1 MIWVEGGWVM
11 EGESSIKASLGQQA
25 QEVDL
30 EQRST
35 LLMAAAQKDVEQQAQ
50 EVDLE
55 HQSTLLMAAVQKDVE
70 QQAQEVD
77 LEHQSTLL
85 MAAAQKDVEQQLT
98 QPMAVEQHPADQ
110 QATLPMAF
118 TPGPRFSIAPH
129 MLLLLWL
136 GTILIAGLLLGEV
149 LTGHT
154 TVGGWLAHVFTHN
167 ASPTIVGPVQQA
179 PIAPTPGPSSLY

>member
-1 MIWVEGGWVM
+1 M
-11 EGESSIKASLGQQA
+11 EGESSIK
-25 QEVDL
+25 
-30 EQRST
+30 RS
-35 LLMAAAQKDVEQQAQ
+35 VEQQAQ
-50 EVDLE
+50 EIDME

-98 QPMAVEQHPADQ
+98 QPMAVEQQHPDQ

-118 TPGPRFSIAPH
+118 KPGRRFSRAPH

-136 GTILIAGLLLGEV
+136 GTILIARV
-149 LTGHT
+149 L
-154 TVGGWLAHVFTHN
+154 VRAVLA
-167 ASPTIVGPVQQA
+167 
-179 PIAPTPGPSSLY
+179 